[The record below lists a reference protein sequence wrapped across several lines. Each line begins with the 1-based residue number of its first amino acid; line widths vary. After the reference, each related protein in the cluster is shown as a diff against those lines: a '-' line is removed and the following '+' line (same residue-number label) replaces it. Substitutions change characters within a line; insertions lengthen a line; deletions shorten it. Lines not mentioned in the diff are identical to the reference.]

1 MSIDTEEDAKAALE
15 TALEAARAAAWS
27 VVAAT
32 KAKAASGEAA
42 AQGAVKRDVGKPR
55 MDLLPPRALLAVGS
69 VMAYGA
75 TTYGAHNWRLG
86 LAWGRL
92 CAAALRHTMAWISGE
107 QEDEES
113 GLPHLAHAA
122 ASLLMLLE
130 SAMEGYGSDDRWR
143 SGE

>member
-1 MSIDTEEDAKAALE
+1 MSSDTEENAKAELE
-15 TALEAARAAAWS
+15 AALEAARAAAWR
-27 VVAAT
+27 VVAA
-32 KAKAASGEAA
+32 AKAEAGEAA
-42 AQGAVKRDVGKPR
+42 AQGAVKRDSGKPR

-107 QEDEES
+107 EHDPES
-113 GLPHLAHAA
+113 GIPHLAHAA

-130 SAMEGYGSDDRWR
+130 SSMEGYGSDDRWLAN
-143 SGE
+143 GE